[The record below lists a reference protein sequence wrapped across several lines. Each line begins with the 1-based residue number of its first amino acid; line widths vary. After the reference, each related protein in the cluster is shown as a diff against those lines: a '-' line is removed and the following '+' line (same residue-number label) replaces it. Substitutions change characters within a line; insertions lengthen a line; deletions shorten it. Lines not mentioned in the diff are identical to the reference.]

1 MRNQFDN
8 LRPPQHARAA
18 ARVLVGASHG
28 PEQCAAA
35 VQVLEGAV
43 QGFEGELGSPREK
56 AGVGQLL
63 RHARGKVRRDGN
75 GEAFH

>member
-56 AGVGQLL
+56 ADVGLCASTQ
-63 RHARGKVRRDGN
+63 RAATPRTRSQV
-75 GEAFH
+75 